1 MQENIFIPTE
11 AKFREILNETV
22 DTILENRIPQ
32 IIRKANR
39 KEYITTS
46 EFKELTGCSYRVQ
59 HYLRTEGKISYSQEG
74 RKIFYRT
81 EDVETFMKERR
92 ILASENDE

>member
-1 MQENIFIPTE
+1 MENNIFIPTE
-11 AKFREILNETV
+11 AKFKEILNDTV

-46 EFKELTGCSYRVQ
+46 EFKDLTGCSYRSQ
-59 HYLRTEGKISYSQEG
+59 HYLRSEGKIPYSQEG

-81 EDVETFMKERR
+81 EDVESFMNSRR
-92 ILASENDE
+92 IETK